1 MPFLYVRAYAHSP
14 LKSLHTYTMYA
25 TYCTHIWHGKLSKSR
40 FSVAVRNAKHQ
51 SVSCVCSRS
60 VQIDLVCRPPTPL
73 LRNKVCGRRTRCQR
87 QFSEIPMIQ
96 FQRYEN
102 HFKETGLGY
111 KEERFKPTQT
121 ENLQLRVFLSSSF
134 IQQASH
140 ILSIPLR
147 ASM

>member
-73 LRNKVCGRRTRCQR
+73 LRNKVCGRRTRCQ
-87 QFSEIPMIQ
+87 QQLSEIPTIK
-96 FQRYEN
+96 FQRFRESA
-102 HFKETGLGY
+102 LVY
-111 KEERFKPTQT
+111 KTEILQSTQM
-121 ENLQLRVFLSSSF
+121 ENLKLRVFFLIHSYSR
-134 IQQASH
+134 
-140 ILSIPLR
+140 PLTEYQLV
-147 ASM
+147 